1 MSCSGGD
8 QFGHCHC
15 RHSAPRTAFRNGVS
29 WPNYGSVDEGPKS
42 IHVSFMYNLYI
53 GQLCYIFS
61 FVKSNKCNQVI
72 LPSAFAYPNLNHK
85 VFGGPGRPNWNFNI
99 FSVHC
104 EYVHIRKTLVLNV
117 DWGKQKSWLI
127 YWCNV
132 SQGATSCNPIQ
143 PAARSDADLRQALQ
157 KQLQSAR
164 STLKQQ
170 RQKLQDALDNNQ
182 VTKWGIG
189 GGHEWYYL

>member
-1 MSCSGGD
+1 
-8 QFGHCHC
+8 
-15 RHSAPRTAFRNGVS
+15 
-29 WPNYGSVDEGPKS
+29 
-42 IHVSFMYNLYI
+42 MYNLYI

-85 VFGGPGRPNWNFNI
+85 VFGGPGRPNWIFNI

-127 YWCNV
+127 YLCNV

-164 STLKQQ
+164 PTLKQQ

-189 GGHEWYYL
+189 GGHEWYYLLYYLFYDLNDNIVFIWNHLVGARFSKEIFPYFHLSNQYYGL